1 MKLCM
6 IGTGY
11 VGLVSGVCFSD
22 LGNNVVCVDKDKS
35 KINALNKGII
45 PIYEPGL
52 DELLKRN
59 YKQKR
64 INFTDNLK
72 DAVTKSDI
80 IFICVGT
87 PTKKNTNSADLR
99 YVFSAAKEIK
109 KYIKKYKIIITKS
122 TVPVSTGDQI
132 EKIFSTLKKKKLVDV
147 VSNPEFLREGEAI
160 RDFINPDRVVVGTNS
175 DKANKILKSLYQPI
189 VKKNSRYIKTS
200 RRGAE

>member
-1 MKLCM
+1 M

-22 LGNNVVCVDKDKS
+22 LGNNVICVDKDKS

-52 DELLKRN
+52 EEILKRN
-59 YKQKR
+59 FKQNR
-64 INFTDNLK
+64 IIFTDNLK

-109 KYIKKYKIIITKS
+109 KFIKKYKIIVTKS
-122 TVPVSTGDQI
+122 TVPVSTGDKI
-132 EKIFSTLKKKKLVDV
+132 EKIFSILKKKKTCRRC
-147 VSNPEFLREGEAI
+147 F
-160 RDFINPDRVVVGTNS
+160 
-175 DKANKILKSLYQPI
+175 KS
-189 VKKNSRYIKTS
+189 
-200 RRGAE
+200 

>member
-22 LGNNVVCVDKDKS
+22 LGNTVYCVDKDIN
-35 KINALNKGII
+35 KIESLNNGNI

-52 DELLKRN
+52 EEILKKN

-64 INFTDNLK
+64 LIFTNDLK
-72 DAVTKSDI
+72 KAVLKSEI

-87 PTKKNTNSADLR
+87 PTKKNSNSADLKF
-99 YVFSAAKEIK
+99 VFNVVKELKKIIK
-109 KYIKKYKIIITKS
+109 SYKIIITKS
-122 TVPVSTGDQI
+122 TVPVTTGDKI
-132 EKIFSTLKKKKLVDV
+132 EKILAGLKKKKLVDI

-160 RDFINPDRVVVGTNS
+160 RDFLYPDRVIVGTNS
-175 DKANKILKSLYQPI
+175 KKANKILQSLYLPI
-189 VKKNSRYIKTS
+189 IKKKKK
-200 RRGAE
+200 